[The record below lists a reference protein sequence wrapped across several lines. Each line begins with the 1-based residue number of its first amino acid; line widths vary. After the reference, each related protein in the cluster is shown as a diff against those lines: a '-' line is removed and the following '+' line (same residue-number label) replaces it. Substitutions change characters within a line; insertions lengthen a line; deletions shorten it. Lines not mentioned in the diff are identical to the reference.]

1 MAVDIDAKY
10 GGTGASFFSLVL
22 VVEELAKVD
31 ASVALICDIQNT
43 VVNGLV
49 RKHGTEEQKAAY
61 LSQLATA
68 KVRPG
73 YGGAFCAQFLGGH
86 GVWGVPAPGG
96 ERDCKGPWCVQAAR
110 NTLCLSLAT
119 WQLSE
124 QSCDSGITLFD
135 CMMLCDALVGGCTA
149 ITLSFWSGT

>member
-68 KVRPG
+68 KVRAREAG
-73 YGGAFCAQFLGGH
+73 R
-86 GVWGVPAPGG
+86 GVLCSVSGRTCCVGNGCSGPESGP
-96 ERDCKGPWCVQAAR
+96 RKGPWCVHAAKHSACR
-110 NTLCLSLAT
+110 LPLGN
-119 WQLSE
+119 
-124 QSCDSGITLFD
+124 
-135 CMMLCDALVGGCTA
+135 
-149 ITLSFWSGT
+149 